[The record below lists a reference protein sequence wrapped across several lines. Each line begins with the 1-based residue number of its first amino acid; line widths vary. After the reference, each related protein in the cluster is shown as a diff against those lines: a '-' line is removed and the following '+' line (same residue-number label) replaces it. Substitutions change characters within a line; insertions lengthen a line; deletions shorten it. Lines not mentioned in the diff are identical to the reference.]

1 MNYIWMYN
9 TAFCSLVLK
18 CLGMRLCIL
27 LLHHFCASSNISTV
41 HALLLEYAFHPISL
55 ILIPYICLYKTPWQ
69 QFQTIWQ
76 PFHTYFVYT
85 RRRSDSKAS
94 IITTF
99 PLLSFS
105 KVLFVSFTLLYT
117 FQFQHNYHDNQ
128 RNCVLIQQLSAIF
141 IGVVHIW
148 SYSCVY
154 VGSIYNQFFSFC
166 TPQDCLEGVSHAVN
180 FAGGMIFTCL

>member
-18 CLGMRLCIL
+18 RLGTRLCIL
-27 LLHHFCASSNISTV
+27 LLHHFCASSNIRTV
-41 HALLLEYAFHPISL
+41 HALLLEYAFYPIF
-55 ILIPYICLYKTPWQ
+55 PYVCIKLHDNNFRPVVWLYMAAISQTFCLHQEAIGLQST
-69 QFQTIWQ
+69 
-76 PFHTYFVYT
+76 
-85 RRRSDSKAS
+85 

-105 KVLFVSFTLLYT
+105 KVIIICLLYT
-117 FQFQHNYHDNQ
+117 FQFQRNYHDKQ

-180 FAGGMIFTCL
+180 FAGGMLFTCL